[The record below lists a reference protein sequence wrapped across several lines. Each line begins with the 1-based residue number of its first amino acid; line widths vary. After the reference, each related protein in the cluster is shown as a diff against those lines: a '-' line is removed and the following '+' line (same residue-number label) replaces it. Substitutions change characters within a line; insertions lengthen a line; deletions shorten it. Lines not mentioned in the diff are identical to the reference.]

1 MAKKNNLTPKDA
13 KEILEKFLEP
23 PYNAEEIRLKDDVRL
38 VLKGEGGGY
47 EGDDDEEEEG
57 DSPENNQS
65 GGGAGEGAAQSAASQ
80 ATQSQ
85 GSSVIE
91 NAQQYAGEIIAN
103 VQALGSAGTVAIS
116 SATYFQAE
124 TVVESSHDIVA
135 IVEEVE
141 EDYDMTLQN
150 YFVETTATFI
160 DDIAHI
166 PIIENI
172 PIVNTVVESAADS
185 LYEVS
190 DNMET
195 KAERVERQ
203 EVEAEQKAAEQ
214 EAKAEAQAEAQA
226 EQQEAKEQRQA
237 ERQEAKEQRQAERE
251 SKSEE
256 KSEQKSEEAQEEQKS
271 EAKSEEKSEAK
282 SEEKS
287 EPKAEEKSEQKSEEQ
302 KSEQKSEE
310 PKQEEQKQ
318 EPKAEEPKSEPKSEP
333 QAEEPKSEPKAEP
346 QAEPQAE
353 PKAEPQAET
362 PIPETPMD
370 NGMVDEIKPH
380 SNIESNDAGGIMDI
394 PRVETPF
401 LNDPSVRPVSPVSSN
416 NRSVSPIG

>member
-1 MAKKNNLTPKDA
+1 MKMKTTMRKKRVTAPK
-13 KEILEKFLEP
+13 I
-23 PYNAEEIRLKDDVRL
+23 IRV
-38 VLKGEGGGY
+38 
-47 EGDDDEEEEG
+47 EEEQVKE
-57 DSPENNQS
+57 PLK
-65 GGGAGEGAAQSAASQ
+65 SAASQ

-103 VQALGSAGTVAIS
+103 VQALGSAGTVALS

-172 PIVNTVVESAADS
+172 PIVNTVVESTADS

-214 EAKAEAQAEAQA
+214 EAKQAEKAEAEAEKQAERQA
-226 EQQEAKEQRQA
+226 EKEQRQA
-237 ERQEAKEQRQAERE
+237 ERQR
-251 SKSEE
+251 
-256 KSEQKSEEAQEEQKS
+256 
-271 EAKSEEKSEAK
+271 
-282 SEEKS
+282 
-287 EPKAEEKSEQKSEEQ
+287 
-302 KSEQKSEE
+302 
-310 PKQEEQKQ
+310 
-318 EPKAEEPKSEPKSEP
+318 
-333 QAEEPKSEPKAEP
+333 
-346 QAEPQAE
+346 
-353 PKAEPQAET
+353 
-362 PIPETPMD
+362 
-370 NGMVDEIKPH
+370 G
-380 SNIESNDAGGIMDI
+380 
-394 PRVETPF
+394 
-401 LNDPSVRPVSPVSSN
+401 
-416 NRSVSPIG
+416 

>member
-1 MAKKNNLTPKDA
+1 MAKKDDLTPKQA
-13 KEILEKFLEP
+13 EEIIKKFCEP
-23 PYNAEEIRLKDDVRL
+23 PYNAEEIRLKEDVRL
-38 VLKGEGGGY
+38 VLKGEGKGY

-57 DSPENNQS
+57 DSPQNNEPK
-65 GGGAGEGAAQSAASQ
+65 GGAGESAAQGAASQ

-91 NAQQYAGEIIAN
+91 NVQQYAGEIIAN
-103 VQALGSAGTVAIS
+103 VQSLGTAGSVALS

-172 PIVNTVVESAADS
+172 PVVNTVVESTAKS
-185 LYEVS
+185 LYNVS

-195 KAERVERQ
+195 KEERVERQ

-214 EAKAEAQAEAQA
+214 EAKQAEKAEAEAKKEAEREQAKEERKAEREAKKAERQAEKEAKA
-226 EQQEAKEQRQA
+226 EETTKVEEEAKE
-237 ERQEAKEQRQAERE
+237 
-251 SKSEE
+251 
-256 KSEQKSEEAQEEQKS
+256 
-271 EAKSEEKSEAK
+271 
-282 SEEKS
+282 
-287 EPKAEEKSEQKSEEQ
+287 EPKAEEKSEEQ

-310 PKQEEQKQ
+310 PKQE
-318 EPKAEEPKSEPKSEP
+318 PKAEEPKSEPKPEP
-333 QAEEPKSEPKAEP
+333 QAEEPKPEAKAEEVKPEPKAE
-346 QAEPQAE
+346 E
-353 PKAEPQAET
+353 
-362 PIPETPMD
+362 PIPETPVD
-370 NGMVDEIKPH
+370 NEG
-380 SNIESNDAGGIMDI
+380 
-394 PRVETPF
+394 
-401 LNDPSVRPVSPVSSN
+401 
-416 NRSVSPIG
+416 

>member
-1 MAKKNNLTPKDA
+1 MAKKDDLTPKQA
-13 KEILEKFLEP
+13 KEIIKKFCEP
-23 PYNAEEIRLKDDVRL
+23 PYNAKEIRLKEDVRL
-38 VLKGEGGGY
+38 VLKGEGKGY

-57 DSPENNQS
+57 DRPQNNEPK
-65 GGGAGEGAAQSAASQ
+65 GGAGESAAQGAASQ

-85 GSSVIE
+85 GSSVLE
-91 NAQQYAGEIIAN
+91 NVQQYAGEIITN
-103 VQALGSAGTVAIS
+103 VQSLGTAGSVALS

-160 DDIAHI
+160 DDIAQ
-166 PIIENI
+166 
-172 PIVNTVVESAADS
+172 
-185 LYEVS
+185 
-190 DNMET
+190 
-195 KAERVERQ
+195 KQAER
-203 EVEAEQKAAEQ
+203 
-214 EAKAEAQAEAQA
+214 QAE
-226 EQQEAKEQRQA
+226 KEQRQA

-287 EPKAEEKSEQKSEEQ
+287 E
-302 KSEQKSEE
+302 QKSEE

-346 QAEPQAE
+346 QAESQ
-353 PKAEPQAET
+353 AEPQAET

-370 NGMVDEIKPH
+370 NGMMDDQYH
-380 SNIESNDAGGIMDI
+380 QQHNGI
-394 PRVETPF
+394 RFFRT
-401 LNDPSVRPVSPVSSN
+401 NKK
-416 NRSVSPIG
+416 

>member
-1 MAKKNNLTPKDA
+1 MAKKDDLTPKQA
-13 KEILEKFLEP
+13 EEIIKKFCEP
-23 PYNAEEIRLKDDVRL
+23 PYNAEEIRLKEDVRL
-38 VLKGEGGGY
+38 VLKGEGKGY

-57 DSPENNQS
+57 DSPQNNEPK
-65 GGGAGEGAAQSAASQ
+65 GGAGESAAQGAASQ

-103 VQALGSAGTVAIS
+103 VQSLGTAGSVALS

-172 PIVNTVVESAADS
+172 PVVNTVVESAADS

-214 EAKAEAQAEAQA
+214 EAKAEAQAEAEAEKQA
-226 EQQEAKEQRQA
+226 ERQAEKEQRQA

-251 SKSEE
+251 AKSEE
-256 KSEQKSEEAQEEQKS
+256 KSEEPKQEQKS

-302 KSEQKSEE
+302 KSEE
-310 PKQEEQKQ
+310 PKQEAQEEQKQ
-318 EPKAEEPKSEPKSEP
+318 EPKAEEQKSEPKSEP

-346 QAEPQAE
+346 QAEPKAEPQAEPQAE
-353 PKAEPQAET
+353 PKAET

-394 PRVETPF
+394 PRVETPY
-401 LNDPSVRPVSPVSSN
+401 LDQPGVRPVSPVS
-416 NRSVSPIG
+416 VSPTR

>member
-1 MAKKNNLTPKDA
+1 MRKNRVIAPK
-13 KEILEKFLEP
+13 I
-23 PYNAEEIRLKDDVRL
+23 I
-38 VLKGEGGGY
+38 
-47 EGDDDEEEEG
+47 
-57 DSPENNQS
+57 S
-65 GGGAGEGAAQSAASQ
+65 GGAGEGAAQSAASQ

-103 VQALGSAGTVAIS
+103 VQALGSAGTVALS

-172 PIVNTVVESAADS
+172 PVINTVVETAADS

-214 EAKAEAQAEAQA
+214 EAKAEAQAEAEA
-226 EQQEAKEQRQA
+226 EKQEAKEQRQA

-251 SKSEE
+251 AEE
-256 KSEQKSEEAQEEQKS
+256 AEEQEAEEESEEAEE
-271 EAKSEEKSEAK
+271 
-282 SEEKS
+282 
-287 EPKAEEKSEQKSEEQ
+287 AEEAEESEEQ
-302 KSEQKSEE
+302 EEAEESEE
-310 PKQEEQKQ
+310 NEESEESEESRRNLRSQKKVRSLKNLRKLSLKKPK
-318 EPKAEEPKSEPKSEP
+318 
-333 QAEEPKSEPKAEP
+333 
-346 QAEPQAE
+346 
-353 PKAEPQAET
+353 
-362 PIPETPMD
+362 
-370 NGMVDEIKPH
+370 
-380 SNIESNDAGGIMDI
+380 
-394 PRVETPF
+394 R
-401 LNDPSVRPVSPVSSN
+401 
-416 NRSVSPIG
+416 

>member
-1 MAKKNNLTPKDA
+1 MAKKDNLDPKDA
-13 KEILEKFLEP
+13 EEIVKKFLDP
-23 PYNAEEIRLKDDVRL
+23 PYNAKEIRLKEDVRL
-38 VLKGEGGGY
+38 ILKGEGKGY
-47 EGDDDEEEEG
+47 EDEDDDEEEQG
-57 DSPENNQS
+57 DSPQNNQS

-103 VQALGSAGTVAIS
+103 VQALGSAGTVALS

-172 PIVNTVVESAADS
+172 PVINTVVESTADS
-185 LYEVS
+185 LYDVS

-214 EAKAEAQAEAQA
+214 EAK
-226 EQQEAKEQRQA
+226 
-237 ERQEAKEQRQAERE
+237 
-251 SKSEE
+251 
-256 KSEQKSEEAQEEQKS
+256 
-271 EAKSEEKSEAK
+271 
-282 SEEKS
+282 
-287 EPKAEEKSEQKSEEQ
+287 
-302 KSEQKSEE
+302 
-310 PKQEEQKQ
+310 QKQ
-318 EPKAEEPKSEPKSEP
+318 RLKQKLKSKKS
-333 QAEEPKSEPKAEP
+333 S
-346 QAEPQAE
+346 
-353 PKAEPQAET
+353 
-362 PIPETPMD
+362 
-370 NGMVDEIKPH
+370 
-380 SNIESNDAGGIMDI
+380 
-394 PRVETPF
+394 
-401 LNDPSVRPVSPVSSN
+401 
-416 NRSVSPIG
+416 